1 MSLKE
6 KIKQD
11 LNSALKE
18 GRATEVS
25 VLRLVNA
32 AVLNK
37 EKEKRYKVSKEKPEA
52 AEAELQEESQ
62 LGEEELLEVISSEAK
77 KRKESIVEFEKG
89 GRNELAL
96 KEKSELEV
104 LQKYLPEQMSEEEL
118 RKIIAEAVE
127 KVGAKSP
134 QDMGKVMQE
143 LMPQVKGKADG
154 SLVSKIV
161 KESLAQ

>member
-11 LNSALKE
+11 LNLALKE
-18 GRATEVS
+18 GKATEVS

-52 AEAELQEESQ
+52 AEAELQKESQ

-77 KRKESIVEFEKG
+77 KRKESIVEFEVQSPTGSKNSFLG
-89 GRNELAL
+89 
-96 KEKSELEV
+96 
-104 LQKYLPEQMSEEEL
+104 
-118 RKIIAEAVE
+118 IC
-127 KVGAKSP
+127 GAGFVNPSSN
-134 QDMGKVMQE
+134 M
-143 LMPQVKGKADG
+143 LYSINFFRASFAFC
-154 SLVSKIV
+154 SLNPS
-161 KESLAQ
+161 A